1 MKSHVKHSSGEVV
14 SIRGDGTQP
23 RDWANKTVR
32 FSASPDRTR
41 SGAQFYKARIW
52 TPGFQ

>member
-1 MKSHVKHSSGEVV
+1 VV

-23 RDWANKTVR
+23 RDWANQTVR

-52 TPGFQ
+52 TTAFH

>member
-1 MKSHVKHSSGEVV
+1 MKSYVKHSSGEVV
-14 SIRGDGTQP
+14 SIRGDGKQP

-52 TPGFQ
+52 TTEFQ